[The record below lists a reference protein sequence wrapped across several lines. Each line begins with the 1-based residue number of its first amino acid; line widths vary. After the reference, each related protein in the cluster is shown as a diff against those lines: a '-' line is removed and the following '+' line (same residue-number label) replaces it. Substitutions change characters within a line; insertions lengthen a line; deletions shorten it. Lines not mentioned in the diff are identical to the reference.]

1 MVYKIFKAIEES
13 PIKNDFV
20 YTCKKY
26 IEILR
31 IERNFEEI
39 ATMSKNEL
47 RQMLK
52 EKTKYEA
59 LVYLKN
65 QQMGQ
70 EKIKNIIYKKLKM
83 QDYLAEG
90 DRNLLVSK
98 VIYKAR
104 GQILD
109 IKMHK
114 KWKYEDLKCEGC
126 QENLE
131 TGEEI
136 LQCEKLGKNENNADY
151 SWFFS
156 GLVSKQI
163 LVGKVMLK
171 KLKKRREIR
180 EEIT

>member
-1 MVYKIFKAIEES
+1 
-13 PIKNDFV
+13 
-20 YTCKKY
+20 
-26 IEILR
+26 
-31 IERNFEEI
+31 
-39 ATMSKNEL
+39 
-47 RQMLK
+47 
-52 EKTKYEA
+52 
-59 LVYLKN
+59 
-65 QQMGQ
+65 
-70 EKIKNIIYKKLKM
+70 M

-156 GLVSKQI
+156 RLVSKQI